1 MNNDVWVLQWIWPWD
16 HEESKILIRNIS
28 TLIKKH
34 FFIILVM
41 IMMITVTND
50 NKSAFEIVAPIF
62 LLDDTNYADDNE
74 QWW

>member
-1 MNNDVWVLQWIWPWD
+1 
-16 HEESKILIRNIS
+16 
-28 TLIKKH
+28 
-34 FFIILVM
+34 
-41 IMMITVTND
+41 MMITVTND